1 MIQRVQTVYLMLVLI
16 FALLFIF
23 LPMGYLS
30 TPGTTLSINGW
41 NLPETIL
48 EATSYATAL
57 LGWLSL
63 VLAII
68 IMILT
73 LHMILQFRKR
83 LYQIKIGK
91 ILILIHLITV
101 VSTFFYL
108 DNVKVIA
115 QGTFSYGIAI
125 IFPLISMLL
134 VLMANRAIRRDENLV
149 RSADRLR

>member
-1 MIQRVQTVYLMLVLI
+1 MIQRVQTVYLILVLI

-30 TPGTTLSINGW
+30 TPGTTLSIKAW

-91 ILILIHLITV
+91 ILILLHLVTV

-108 DNVKVIA
+108 DNIKEIA
-115 QGTFSYGIAI
+115 LGTFSYGIAI